1 MYFMRFCLF
10 ILFSLL
16 TFELLAQNSS
26 NKKAQN
32 FFERANPFI
41 EKQDY
46 LSAEHV
52 LKSAIETDPSFQN
65 AFITL
70 AGVYNAQ
77 KKYAEA
83 KSAYQKAIL
92 INKNIAPAVIYGLA
106 ETEFATQEYDKA
118 KQHFEEFLALDST
131 SDRAKKA
138 KKYLLD
144 CDFAAFAI
152 KKPVKYSPTN
162 LGQGVNTTDSEYFPA
177 LTADGETLIFTRQVN
192 GNEDFWTSQFKN
204 NTWNLATPLST
215 KINTTK
221 YNEGA
226 QTISPD
232 GKYLFFTGCNRP
244 DGLGRCDIY
253 VSHREGKDWGE
264 PYNVGKPVNS
274 EYWESQPAIS
284 PDGRT
289 LYFISNRPGGS
300 GGYDIWKSTITD
312 DAKWGPAI
320 NLGPEINTPYDE
332 NTPFLH
338 ADGKTLYFSSDGWPG
353 FGNKDIYYSRM
364 DDNDKFQKP
373 INLGYPINSFENES
387 GLIVSADGNLGMF
400 SSNLKDGF
408 GGQDIYSFGIPE
420 IAKPLKISYVK
431 GIVRDKDSKKTI
443 ESNVQVIDL
452 KSDKTVFDD
461 YTDPET
467 GQFLAVMPIGGN
479 YLFNVNAEGY
489 MFYSE
494 NFELKQGNINKP
506 YQIEVYIERI
516 KQGGNVTLRNIFFD
530 TNKYNLL
537 PASIRELDLLID
549 FLHQN
554 QTVNIEIQGHTDN
567 VGDDKLNEKLSFNR
581 ANAVYEYLVKNEVDA
596 KRLTFKG
603 FGASKP
609 IADNKTEIGRKNN
622 RRTSF
627 VITKI

>member
-1 MYFMRFCLF
+1 MRFCLF
-10 ILFSLL
+10 LCFSFLS
-16 TFELLAQNSS
+16 FCVFAQNSG

-32 FFERANPFI
+32 AFENAGAAI
-41 EKQDY
+41 QKQDF
-46 LSAEHV
+46 SGAEQL
-52 LKSAIETDPSFQN
+52 LKTAVESDPLFQN
-65 AFITL
+65 AFIVL
-70 AGVYNAQ
+70 AGVYKIQ
-77 KKYAEA
+77 RKYPEA
-83 KSAYQKAIL
+83 KAAYQKAIL
-92 INKNIAPAVIYGLA
+92 INKNVKPEVTFGLA
-106 ETEFATQEYDKA
+106 ETEFATQDYTKA
-118 KQHFEEFLALDST
+118 KQDFEAFLALDTS

-144 CDFAAFAI
+144 CDFAISAV
-152 KKPVKYSPTN
+152 KKPVKYAPTN
-162 LGQGVNTTDSEYFPA
+162 LGPGVNTTDAEYFPA

-204 NTWNLATPLST
+204 NTWGQATPLSA
-215 KINTTK
+215 KINTAR

-289 LYFISNRPGGS
+289 LYFISNRPGGA

-312 DAKWGPAI
+312 DAKWGPAV
-320 NLGPEINTPYDE
+320 NLGPDINTAYDE

-338 ADGKTLYFSSDGWPG
+338 VDGKTLYFSSDGWPG

-364 DDNDKFQKP
+364 DDSGKWQKP
-373 INLGYPINSFENES
+373 INIGYPINSFDDES
-387 GLIVSADGNLGMF
+387 GLVVSADGNFGLF
-400 SSNLKDGF
+400 SSNLKNGF
-408 GGQDIYSFGIPE
+408 GAQDIYSFGIPE
-420 IAKPLKISYVK
+420 QARPAKVTYVK
-431 GIVRDKDSKKTI
+431 GIVRDKDTKKTI

-452 KSDKTVFDD
+452 KTNKTVFDD

-467 GQFLAVMPIGGN
+467 GEFLAVMPIGSD

-489 MFYSE
+489 LFYSE
-494 NFELKQGNINKP
+494 NFELKAADINKP
-506 YQIEVYIERI
+506 YQIEVAIEKI

-530 TNKYNLL
+530 TNKFNLL

-554 QTVNIEIQGHTDN
+554 ESVNIEIQGHTDN

-581 ANAVYEYLVKNEVDA
+581 ANAVYDYLIKNQIDA

-609 IADNKTEIGRKNN
+609 IADNKTELGRKNN

>member
-16 TFELLAQNSS
+16 SFELLAQNSS

-46 LSAEHV
+46 LSAEQV
-52 LKSAIETDPSFQN
+52 LKSAIEADPYFQN

-70 AGVYNAQ
+70 AGVYKAQ

-118 KQHFEEFLALDST
+118 KQHFEEFLALDSS

-204 NTWNLATPLST
+204 NTWNSATPLST

-452 KSDKTVFDD
+452 KSDKTVFDE

-467 GQFLAVMPIGGN
+467 GQFLAVMAIGGN

>member
-16 TFELLAQNSS
+16 SFELLAQNSS

-46 LSAEHV
+46 LSAEQV
-52 LKSAIETDPSFQN
+52 LKSAIEADPSFQN

-118 KQHFEEFLALDST
+118 KQHFEEFLALDSS

-204 NTWNLATPLST
+204 NTWNSATPLST

-320 NLGPEINTPYDE
+320 NLGPEINTLYDE

>member
-16 TFELLAQNSS
+16 SFELLAQNSS

-46 LSAEHV
+46 LSAEQV
-52 LKSAIETDPSFQN
+52 LKSAIEADPYFQN

-70 AGVYNAQ
+70 AGVYKAQ

-118 KQHFEEFLALDST
+118 KQHFEEFLALDSS

-204 NTWNLATPLST
+204 NTWNSATPLST

>member
-1 MYFMRFCLF
+1 MRFCL
-10 ILFSLL
+10 SLL
-16 TFELLAQNSS
+16 FLLMYFGVYAQSS
-26 NKKAQN
+26 NNKKAQN

-46 LSAEHV
+46 ASAEQV
-52 LKSAIETDPSFQN
+52 LKSAVEADPLFQN
-65 AFITL
+65 AYIVL
-70 AGVYNAQ
+70 AGVYSLE
-77 KKYAEA
+77 KKYSDA
-83 KSAYQKAIL
+83 KLAYQKAIL
-92 INKNIAPAVIYGLA
+92 IDKNVAPTVIYGLA
-106 ETEFATQEYDKA
+106 ETEFATHEYDKA
-118 KQHFEEFLALDST
+118 KQHFQEFLVLDS
-131 SDRAKKA
+131 SSERAKKA

-144 CDFAAFAI
+144 CDFASIAI
-152 KKPVKYSPTN
+152 KKPVKYNPQN
-162 LGQGVNTTDSEYFPA
+162 LGQGVNTIDSEYFPA

-192 GNEDFWTSQFKN
+192 GNEDFWTSQFKDSS
-204 NTWNLATPLST
+204 WNLATPLST

-312 DAKWGPAI
+312 DAKWGPAT
-320 NLGPEINTPYDE
+320 NLGPDINTPYDE

-364 DDNDKFQKP
+364 DNAGKFQKP
-373 INLGYPINSFENES
+373 TNLGYPINSFENES
-387 GLIVSADGNLGMF
+387 GLIVSADGNFGMF
-400 SSNLKDGF
+400 SSNLSGGF

-420 IAKPLKISYVK
+420 MAKPLKVSYVK
-431 GIVRDKDSKKTI
+431 GIVKDKDSKKTI

-452 KSDKTVFDD
+452 NTNKTVFDD
-461 YTDPET
+461 YTDAET
-467 GQFLAVMPIGGN
+467 GQFLAVMPIGSN

-489 MFYSE
+489 LFYSE
-494 NFELKQGNINKP
+494 NFELKQGDINKP
-506 YQIEVYIERI
+506 YQIEVEIEKI
-516 KQGGNVTLRNIFFD
+516 QQGGNVTLRNIFFD

-537 PASIRELDLLID
+537 PNSIRELNLLID
-549 FLHQN
+549 FLQQN
-554 QTVNIEIQGHTDN
+554 ETVNIEIQGHTDN
-567 VGDDKLNEKLSFNR
+567 IGDAKLNEKLSFNR
-581 ANAVYEYLVKNEVDA
+581 ANAVYEYLIKNGINA
-596 KRLTFKG
+596 SRLTFKG
-603 FGASKP
+603 FGSSKP
-609 IADNKTEIGRKNN
+609 IADNKTEAGRKYN

-627 VITKI
+627 VITKV

>member
-1 MYFMRFCLF
+1 MKYWFLLSLSISITFCF
-10 ILFSLL
+10 
-16 TFELLAQNSS
+16 AQSSS
-26 NKKAQN
+26 NRKAQAS
-32 FFERANPFI
+32 FEKAGPYI

-46 LSAEHV
+46 NSAEQV
-52 LKSAIETDPSFQN
+52 LKTAVDADPLFQN
-65 AFITL
+65 AYILL
-70 AGVYNAQ
+70 AGVYKIQ
-77 KKYAEA
+77 KKYIDA
-83 KSAYQKAIL
+83 KSAFQKAFL
-92 INKNIAPAVIYGLA
+92 INKNVSPEVSFGLA
-106 ETEFATQEYDKA
+106 EVEFATQEYDKA
-118 KQHFEEFLALDST
+118 KQHFNEFLALDS
-131 SDRAKKA
+131 SSERAKKA
-138 KKYLLD
+138 KKNLLD
-144 CDFAAFAI
+144 CDFARVAI
-152 KKPVKYSPTN
+152 AKPVKYSPVN
-162 LGQGVNTTDSEYFPA
+162 LGNGVNTTDSEYFPA
-177 LTADGETLIFTRQVN
+177 LTADSETLIFTRQVN

-204 NTWNLATPLST
+204 NTWGLATPLST
-215 KINTTK
+215 KINTTR

-274 EYWESQPAIS
+274 EHWESQPAIS

-320 NLGPEINTPYDE
+320 NLGPEVNTPFDE

-364 DDNDKFQKP
+364 NDDGKFQKP
-373 INLGYPINSFENES
+373 INLGYPINSFEDES
-387 GLIVSADGNLGMF
+387 GLIVSADGNSGMF

-408 GGQDIYSFGIPE
+408 GAQDIYSFGIPE
-420 IAKPLKISYVK
+420 NAKPLKVSYVK

-452 KSDKTVFDD
+452 KTNKTVFDD

-467 GQFLAVMPIGGN
+467 GQFLAVMPIGSD
-479 YLFNVNAEGY
+479 YLFNVSAEGY
-489 MFYSE
+489 LFYSE
-494 NFELKQGNINKP
+494 NFELKAGDINKP
-506 YQIEVYIERI
+506 YQIEVYIEKI

-530 TNKYNLL
+530 TNKFNLL
-537 PASIRELDLLID
+537 PASIRELNLLID
-549 FLHQN
+549 FLNQN
-554 QTVNIEIQGHTDN
+554 ESVNIEIQGHTDN
-567 VGDDKLNEKLSFNR
+567 VGDAKLNEKLSFNR
-581 ANAVYEYLVKNEVDA
+581 ANAVYEYLLKNGIDA

>member
-1 MYFMRFCLF
+1 MKGFLLIFFNILSFCCF
-10 ILFSLL
+10 G
-16 TFELLAQNSS
+16 QNSPS
-26 NKKAQN
+26 RKAQN
-32 FFERANPFI
+32 FFEKANPYI
-41 EKQDY
+41 QNQDY
-46 LSAEHV
+46 ALAAQNLESAVQE
-52 LKSAIETDPSFQN
+52 DPQFQN
-65 AFITL
+65 AFIL
-70 AGVYNAQ
+70 LGDVYRIQ
-77 KKYAEA
+77 KKYIEA
-83 KSAYQKAIL
+83 KTAFQKAIA
-92 INKNIAPAVIYGLA
+92 INKNFAPQVIFSLA
-106 ETEFATQEYDKA
+106 ETEFATQEYNKA
-118 KQHFEEFLALDST
+118 KQHFNDFLAVDNS
-131 SDRAKKA
+131 SDKSRKA
-138 KKYLLD
+138 KKYLSD
-144 CDFAAFAI
+144 CDFAVLAI
-152 KKPVKYSPTN
+152 KNPVKYTPTN
-162 LGQGVNTTDSEYFPA
+162 LGQGVNTTDAEYFPA

-192 GNEDFWTSQFKN
+192 GNEDFWSSQFKN
-204 NTWNLATPLST
+204 NSWNLATPLST
-215 KINTTK
+215 KINTTR

-232 GKYLFFTGCNRP
+232 GKYLFFTGCNRT

-312 DAKWGPAI
+312 DAKWGPAV
-320 NLGPEINTPYDE
+320 NLGPDINTAYDE

-364 DDNDKFQKP
+364 DDAGKFQKP
-373 INLGYPINSFENES
+373 VNLGFPINSFEDES
-387 GLIVSADGNLGMF
+387 GLIVSADGNFGVF
-400 SSNLKDGF
+400 SSNLMDGA

-420 IAKPLKISYVK
+420 TAKPLKVSYVK
-431 GIVRDKDSKKTI
+431 GIVRDKDSGKTI

-452 KSDKTVFDD
+452 KSNKTVFDD

-467 GQFLAVMPIGGN
+467 GQFLAVMPIGSD

-489 MFYSE
+489 LFYSE
-494 NFELKQGNINKP
+494 NFELKVADINKP
-506 YQIEVYIERI
+506 YQIEVYIEKI

-537 PASIRELDLLID
+537 PTSIRELDLLID

-554 QTVNIEIQGHTDN
+554 ESVNIEVQGHTDN
-567 VGDDKLNEKLSFNR
+567 VGDAHLNEKLSFNR
-581 ANAVYEYLVKNEVDA
+581 ANAVYKYLIKNSIDT

>member
-1 MYFMRFCLF
+1 MKYWFLLSFSILSF
-10 ILFSLL
+10 I
-16 TFELLAQNSS
+16 TYAQNSQ
-26 NKKAQN
+26 NRKAQS
-32 FFERANPFI
+32 FFEKAGPYI
-41 EKQDY
+41 QKQDY
-46 LSAEHV
+46 ALAAQNLENAV
-52 LKSAIETDPSFQN
+52 REDNQFQA
-65 AFITL
+65 AFIL
-70 AGVYNAQ
+70 LGDVYRYQ
-77 KKYAEA
+77 KRYVEA
-83 KSAYQKAIL
+83 NNSFQKAIS
-92 INKNIAPAVIYGLA
+92 INKNVAPPVIFNLA
-106 ETEFATQEYDKA
+106 EMEFATQEYDKA
-118 KQHFEEFLALDST
+118 KQDFNEFLTQDSS
-131 SDRAKKA
+131 SDRARKA
-138 KKYLLD
+138 RKYLSD
-144 CDFAAFAI
+144 CDFASIAI
-152 KKPVKYSPTN
+152 KKPVQFKPTN
-162 LGQGVNTTDSEYFPA
+162 LGKGVNTADAEYFPT

-204 NTWNLATPLST
+204 NSWNLATPLSSR
-215 KINTTK
+215 INTSQ

-264 PYNVGKPVNS
+264 PYNIGKPVNS

-320 NLGPEINTPYDE
+320 NLGPQINTPYDE

-353 FGNKDIYYSRM
+353 FGNKDIFYSRM
-364 DDNDKFQKP
+364 DDAGNFQKP
-373 INLGYPINSFENES
+373 ENMGYPINSFDDEN
-387 GLIVSADGNLGMF
+387 GLIVSADGNYGLF
-400 SSNLKDGF
+400 SSNLKDGY
-408 GGQDIYSFGIPE
+408 GAQDIYSFGIPE
-420 IAKPLKISYVK
+420 LAKPLKVSYVK
-431 GIVRDKDSKKTI
+431 GIVRDKDTKKTI

-452 KSDKTVFDD
+452 KSNKTVFDD
-461 YTDPET
+461 YTDAET
-467 GQFLAVMPIGGN
+467 GQFLAVMPIGSD
-479 YLFNVNAEGY
+479 YLFNVSAEGY
-489 MFYSE
+489 LFYSE
-494 NFELKQGNINKP
+494 NFELKAGDINKP
-506 YQIEVYIERI
+506 YVSEVSIEKI

-549 FLHQN
+549 FLNQN
-554 QTVNIEIQGHTDN
+554 PGVNIEIQGHTDN
-567 VGDDKLNEKLSFNR
+567 VGDAKLNDKLSFNR
-581 ANAVYEYLVKNEVDA
+581 ANAVYEYLLKNNIVVN
-596 KRLTFKG
+596 RLSFKG

>member
-1 MYFMRFCLF
+1 MKYWFLLSLSISITFCF
-10 ILFSLL
+10 
-16 TFELLAQNSS
+16 AQSSS
-26 NKKAQN
+26 NRKAQAS
-32 FFERANPFI
+32 FEKAGPYI
-41 EKQDY
+41 DKQDY
-46 LSAEHV
+46 SSAEQA
-52 LKSAIETDPSFQN
+52 LKTAVDADPLFQN
-65 AFITL
+65 AYILL
-70 AGVYNAQ
+70 AGIYKIQ
-77 KKYAEA
+77 KKYIDS
-83 KSAYQKAIL
+83 KSAYQKALL
-92 INKNIAPAVIYGLA
+92 INKNVSPEVTFGLA
-106 ETEFATQEYDKA
+106 EVEFATQDYDKA
-118 KQHFEEFLALDST
+118 KQLFNDFLAIDAS
-131 SDRAKKA
+131 SERARKA

-144 CDFAAFAI
+144 CDFAKIGIA
-152 KKPVKYSPTN
+152 KPVKYSPVN
-162 LGQGVNTTDSEYFPA
+162 LGDGVNTADPEYFPA
-177 LTADGETLIFTRQVN
+177 LTADGETMIFTRQVN

-204 NTWNLATPLST
+204 NAWSLATPLSA
-215 KINTTK
+215 KINTTR

-320 NLGPEINTPYDE
+320 NLGPEVNTPFDE

-353 FGNKDIYYSRM
+353 FGNKDIYYSRL
-364 DDNDKFQKP
+364 DENGKFKKP
-373 INLGYPINSFENES
+373 INLGFPINSFEDES
-387 GLIVSADGNLGMF
+387 GLIVSADGNSGMF

-408 GGQDIYSFGIPE
+408 GGQDIYSFGIPDN
-420 IAKPLKISYVK
+420 AKPLKVSYVK
-431 GIVRDKDSKKTI
+431 GIVRDKDTKKTI

-452 KSDKTVFDD
+452 KSNKTVFDD

-467 GQFLAVMPIGGN
+467 GQFLAVMPIGSD
-479 YLFNVNAEGY
+479 YLFNVSAEGY
-489 MFYSE
+489 LFYSE
-494 NFELKQGNINKP
+494 NFELKAGDINKP
-506 YQIEVYIERI
+506 YQIEVYIEKI

-537 PASIRELDLLID
+537 PASIRELKLLID
-549 FLHQN
+549 FLNQN
-554 QTVNIEIQGHTDN
+554 ESVNIEIQGHTDN
-567 VGDDKLNEKLSFNR
+567 VGDDKLNEKLSLNR
-581 ANAVYEYLVKNEVDA
+581 ANAVYEYLLQNSIDT

-603 FGASKP
+603 FGANKP

>member
-1 MYFMRFCLF
+1 MKYW
-10 ILFSLL
+10 FSLIFSISSIL
-16 TFELLAQNSS
+16 CLAQSS
-26 NKKAQN
+26 ANRKAQIA
-32 FFERANPFI
+32 FEKAGQSVQQ
-41 EKQDY
+41 QDY
-46 LSAEHV
+46 ASAAQNLENAV
-52 LKSAIETDPSFQN
+52 KEDPQFQSAHILLGD
-65 AFITL
+65 
-70 AGVYNAQ
+70 VYRIQ
-77 KKYAEA
+77 KKYSAA
-83 KSAYQKAIL
+83 KNAFEKAVS
-92 INKNIAPAVIYGLA
+92 INKNVAPPVIFNLA
-106 ETEFATQEYDKA
+106 EMEFAMQDYDKA
-118 KQHFEEFLALDST
+118 QQHFNAFLVLDSG

-144 CDFAAFAI
+144 CDFAKVAI
-152 KKPVKYSPTN
+152 KSPVKYTPTN
-162 LGQGVNTTDSEYFPA
+162 LGAGVNTTDAEYFPA

-204 NTWNLATPLST
+204 NAWTLASPLSNN
-215 KINTTK
+215 INTAR

-253 VSHREGKDWGE
+253 VSHREGKGWGE

-300 GGYDIWKSTITD
+300 GGYDVWKSTITD

-320 NLGPEINTPYDE
+320 NLGPEINTAYDE

-353 FGNKDIYYSRM
+353 FGNKDIFYSRM
-364 DDNDKFQKP
+364 DDSGAFKKP
-373 INLGYPINSFENES
+373 VNMGYPINSFEDEN
-387 GLIVSADGNLGMF
+387 GLIVSASGTFGMF

-408 GGQDIYSFGIPE
+408 GSQDIYSFGMPE
-420 IAKPLKISYVK
+420 AAKPLKVSYVK
-431 GIVRDKDSKKTI
+431 GIVRDKDTKKTI

-452 KSDKTVFDD
+452 KTNKTVFDD
-461 YTDPET
+461 YTDSET
-467 GQFLAVMPIGGN
+467 GQFLAVMPVGSD
-479 YLFNVNAEGY
+479 YLFNVNADGY
-489 MFYSE
+489 LFYSE
-494 NFELKQGNINKP
+494 NFELKASDISKP
-506 YQIEVYIERI
+506 YQLEVYIERI
-516 KQGGNVTLRNIFFD
+516 KEGGNVTLRNIFFD
-530 TNKYNLL
+530 TNKFNLL
-537 PASIRELDLLID
+537 PASIRELNLVID
-549 FLHQN
+549 FLQQN
-554 QTVNIEIQGHTDN
+554 TNVNIEIQGHTDN
-567 VGDDKLNEKLSFNR
+567 VGDAKLNEKLSLSR
-581 ANAVYEYLVKNEVDA
+581 ANAVYEYLTKNNIEPN
-596 KRLTFKG
+596 RLTFKG

>member
-1 MYFMRFCLF
+1 MKGFLLVFFSILSFCCF
-10 ILFSLL
+10 
-16 TFELLAQNSS
+16 AQNSS
-26 NKKAQN
+26 NRKAQS
-32 FFERANPFI
+32 FFEKVNPYI
-41 EKQDY
+41 QKQDY
-46 LSAEHV
+46 VSAAQNLE
-52 LKSAIETDPSFQN
+52 SAVKEDPQFQN
-65 AFITL
+65 AFIL
-70 AGVYNAQ
+70 LGDVYRIQ

-83 KSAYQKAIL
+83 KNAFQKAIS
-92 INKNIAPAVIYGLA
+92 INKNVAPPIIFGLA

-118 KQHFEEFLALDST
+118 KQHFNEFLAADNS
-131 SDRAKKA
+131 SDKSKKA
-138 KKYLLD
+138 KKYLSD
-144 CDFAAFAI
+144 CDFAAIAI
-152 KKPVKYSPTN
+152 KKPVKYTPTN
-162 LGQGVNTTDSEYFPA
+162 LGQGVNTTDAEYFPA

-204 NTWNLATPLST
+204 NSWNLATPLSS
-215 KINTTK
+215 KINTSK

-320 NLGPEINTPYDE
+320 NLGPDINTAYDE

-364 DDNDKFQKP
+364 DDAGKFQKP
-373 INLGYPINSFENES
+373 INLGYPINSFEDES
-387 GLIVSADGNLGMF
+387 GLIVSADGNFGMF

-420 IAKPLKISYVK
+420 TAKPLKVSYVK

-452 KSDKTVFDD
+452 TSNKTVFDD

-467 GQFLAVMPIGGN
+467 GQFLAVMPIGSN

-494 NFELKQGNINKP
+494 NFELKAGDINKP
-506 YQIEVYIERI
+506 YQIEVYIEKI

-549 FLHQN
+549 FLNQN
-554 QTVNIEIQGHTDN
+554 ASVNIEIQGHTDN
-567 VGDDKLNEKLSFNR
+567 VGDAKLNEKLSFNR
-581 ANAVYEYLVKNEVDA
+581 ANAVYEYLLKNNIDA

-609 IADNKTEIGRKNN
+609 IADNKTDIGRKNN

>member
-16 TFELLAQNSS
+16 SFELLAQNSS

-46 LSAEHV
+46 ISAEQV
-52 LKSAIETDPSFQN
+52 LKSAIEADPSFQN

-118 KQHFEEFLALDST
+118 KQHFEEFLALDSS

-152 KKPVKYSPTN
+152 KKPVKYNPTN

-581 ANAVYEYLVKNEVDA
+581 ANAVYEYLVKNDVDA

>member
-1 MYFMRFCLF
+1 MRFCLSVLF
-10 ILFSLL
+10 ILIG
-16 TFELLAQNSS
+16 LAVYAQGSS

-32 FFERANPFI
+32 FFERATPFI

-46 LSAEHV
+46 ASAEQV
-52 LKSAIETDPSFQN
+52 LKSAIETDPLFQN
-65 AFITL
+65 AYIIL
-70 AGVYNAQ
+70 AGVYSLE
-77 KKYAEA
+77 KKYIDA
-83 KSAYQKAIL
+83 KSTYQKAIL
-92 INKNIAPAVIYGLA
+92 INKNVAPIVIYGLA

-118 KQHFEEFLALDST
+118 KQHFEEFLILDSS
-131 SDRAKKA
+131 SDRSKKA

-144 CDFAAFAI
+144 CDFAAMAI
-152 KKPVKYSPTN
+152 KKPVNYSPVN

-192 GNEDFWTSQFKN
+192 ENEDFWTSQFKDN
-204 NTWNLATPLST
+204 SWNLAKPLST
-215 KINTTK
+215 KINTSK

-264 PYNVGKPVNS
+264 PYNIGKPVNS

-320 NLGPEINTPYDE
+320 NLGADINTAYDE
-332 NTPFLH
+332 NTPFIH

-353 FGNKDIYYSRM
+353 FGNKDMYYSRM
-364 DDNDKFQKP
+364 DDAGKFQKP
-373 INLGYPINSFENES
+373 VNLGYPINSFENES
-387 GLIVSADGNLGMF
+387 GLIVSANGNLGMF
-400 SSNLKDGF
+400 SSNLRDGF

-420 IAKPLKISYVK
+420 TVKPLKVSYVK

-452 KSDKTVFDD
+452 KTNKTVFDD
-461 YTDPET
+461 YTDAET
-467 GQFLAVMPIGGN
+467 GQFLAVMPIGSN

-489 MFYSE
+489 LFYSE
-494 NFELKQGNINKP
+494 NFELKQGDINKP
-506 YQIEVYIERI
+506 YQIEVSIGKI

-530 TNKYNLL
+530 TNKFNLL
-537 PASIRELDLLID
+537 PASIRELDLLIE

-554 QTVNIEIQGHTDN
+554 ETVNIEIQGHTDN
-567 VGDDKLNEKLSFNR
+567 IGNDKLNEKLSFNR
-581 ANAVYEYLVKNEVDA
+581 SNAVYNYLIKNEIDT

-609 IADNKTEIGRKNN
+609 IADNKTELGRKNN

-627 VITKI
+627 VITKV

>member
-1 MYFMRFCLF
+1 MKGFLLLF
-10 ILFSLL
+10 FSIL
-16 TFELLAQNSS
+16 TFSCFGQNSS
-26 NKKAQN
+26 NRKAQS
-32 FFERANPFI
+32 FFEKANPYI
-41 EKQDY
+41 LKLDY
-46 LSAEHV
+46 ESAVQNLENAV
-52 LKSAIETDPSFQN
+52 KEDPQFQN
-65 AFITL
+65 AFIL
-70 AGVYNAQ
+70 LGDVYRIQ
-77 KKYAEA
+77 KKYSAA
-83 KSAYQKAIL
+83 KTAFQKAVS
-92 INKNIAPAVIYGLA
+92 INKDVVPKVIFGLA
-106 ETEFATQEYDKA
+106 EMEFATQEYDEA
-118 KQHFEEFLALDST
+118 KQHFNEFLTLDNS
-131 SDRAKKA
+131 SDKAKKA
-138 KKYLLD
+138 KKYLSD
-144 CDFAAFAI
+144 CDFAATAI
-152 KKPVKYSPTN
+152 TKPVKYTPTN

-204 NTWNLATPLST
+204 NTWNLAVPLSSR
-215 KINTTK
+215 INTSK
-221 YNEGA
+221 FNEGA

-253 VSHREGKDWGE
+253 VSHREGKEWGE

-312 DAKWGPAI
+312 DAKWGSAV

-338 ADGKTLYFSSDGWPG
+338 ADGKTLYFCSDGWPG
-353 FGNKDIYYSRM
+353 FGNKDMFYSRM
-364 DDNDKFQKP
+364 DDAGKFQKP
-373 INLGYPINSFENES
+373 INLGYPINSFDDES
-387 GLIVSADGNLGMF
+387 GLIVSADGNSGMF

-420 IAKPLKISYVK
+420 AAKPLKVSYVK
-431 GIVRDKDSKKTI
+431 GIVRDKDSRKTI

-467 GQFLAVMPIGGN
+467 GQFLAVMPIGSN

-489 MFYSE
+489 LFYSE
-494 NFELKQGNINKP
+494 NFELKAGDINKP
-506 YQIEVYIERI
+506 YQIEVYIEKI

-530 TNKYNLL
+530 TNKYQLL
-537 PASIRELDLLID
+537 PESIRELNLLID
-549 FLHQN
+549 FLNQN
-554 QTVNIEIQGHTDN
+554 TSVNIEIQGHTDN
-567 VGDDKLNEKLSFNR
+567 VGDAKLNEKLSFNR
-581 ANAVYEYLVKNEVDA
+581 ANTVYEYLSKNNIDA

-603 FGASKP
+603 LGSSKP
-609 IADNKTEIGRKNN
+609 IADNKTEMGRQNN

>member
-16 TFELLAQNSS
+16 SFELLAQNSS

-46 LSAEHV
+46 LSAEQV
-52 LKSAIETDPSFQN
+52 LKSAIEADPSFQN

-70 AGVYNAQ
+70 AGVYKAQ

-118 KQHFEEFLALDST
+118 KQHFEEFLALDSS

-204 NTWNLATPLST
+204 NTWNSATPLST

-452 KSDKTVFDD
+452 KSDKTVFDE

-467 GQFLAVMPIGGN
+467 GQFLAVMAIGGN

>member
-1 MYFMRFCLF
+1 MRFCLF
-10 ILFSLL
+10 LFLSLFSVNA
-16 TFELLAQNSS
+16 FAQVSG

-32 FFERANPFI
+32 FFEKADPFI
-41 EKQDY
+41 QKQDY
-46 LSAEHV
+46 PSAEQA
-52 LKSAIETDPSFQN
+52 LKSAVEDDPLFQN
-65 AFITL
+65 AYILL
-70 AGVYNAQ
+70 AGVCKAQ
-77 KKYAEA
+77 KKYQEA
-83 KSAYQKAIL
+83 RTAYEKAIL
-92 INKNIAPAVIYGLA
+92 INKAVAPEVIYNLA
-106 ETEFATQEYDKA
+106 ETEFATQDYLKA
-118 KQHFEEFLALDST
+118 KQHFSDFLMQDSS
-131 SDRAKKA
+131 SDQARRA

-144 CDFAAFAI
+144 CDFAAIAI
-152 KKPVKYSPTN
+152 KKPIKYSPTN
-162 LGQGVNTTDSEYFPA
+162 LGEGLNTADAEYFPA
-177 LTADGETLIFTRQVN
+177 ITADDETLVFTRQVN
-192 GNEDFWTSQFKN
+192 GNEDFWTSQLKN
-204 NTWNLATPLST
+204 NSWSPATPLSS
-215 KINTTK
+215 KINTIR

-264 PYNVGKPVNS
+264 PYNVGQPVNS
-274 EYWESQPAIS
+274 EFWESQPAIS

-320 NLGPEINTPYDE
+320 NLGPEINTAFDE

-338 ADGKTLYFSSDGWPG
+338 VDGKTLYFSSNGWPG

-364 DDNDKFQKP
+364 DNDGKWQKP
-373 INLGYPINSFENES
+373 INIGYPINSFEDES
-387 GLIVSADGNLGMF
+387 GLVVSADGNSGLF
-400 SSNLKDGF
+400 SSNLK
-408 GGQDIYSFGIPE
+408 GGYGMQDIYSFGIPE
-420 IAKPLKISYVK
+420 IAKPLKVSYVK
-431 GIVRDKDSKKTI
+431 GIVRDMDTKKTI
-443 ESNVQVIDL
+443 ESNVQVVDL
-452 KSDKTVFDD
+452 KTNKTVSDD

-467 GQFLAVMPIGGN
+467 GQFLAVMPVGSN

-494 NFELKQGNINKP
+494 NFELKAGDINKP
-506 YQIEVYIERI
+506 YQIEVYIEKI

-530 TNKYNLL
+530 TNRFNLL
-537 PASIRELDLLID
+537 PASILELDLLID
-549 FLHQN
+549 FLTQN
-554 QTVNIEIQGHTDN
+554 EKVQIEIQGHTDN
-567 VGDDKLNEKLSFNR
+567 IGDDKLNEKLSFNR
-581 ANAVYEYLVKNEVDA
+581 ANAVYEYLIKKSIDA

-609 IADNKTEIGRKNN
+609 IADNKTESGRKSN

>member
-1 MYFMRFCLF
+1 MKYW
-10 ILFSLL
+10 FSLVFCISSIL
-16 TFELLAQNSS
+16 CLAQSS
-26 NKKAQN
+26 TNRKAQIA
-32 FFERANPFI
+32 FEKAGQFVQQ
-41 EKQDY
+41 QDY
-46 LSAEHV
+46 ASAAQNLENAV
-52 LKSAIETDPSFQN
+52 KEDPQFQSAHILLGD
-65 AFITL
+65 
-70 AGVYNAQ
+70 VYRIQ
-77 KKYAEA
+77 KKYSAA
-83 KSAYQKAIL
+83 KNAFEKAIS
-92 INKNIAPAVIYGLA
+92 INKNVAPPVIYNLA
-106 ETEFATQEYDKA
+106 EMEFAMQDYDKA
-118 KQHFEEFLALDST
+118 RQHFDEFLALNSA
-131 SDRAKKA
+131 SDRVKRA

-144 CDFAAFAI
+144 CDFAKVAI
-152 KKPVKYSPTN
+152 KSPVKYTPTN
-162 LGQGVNTTDSEYFPA
+162 LGNGVNTTDAEYFPA

-204 NTWNLATPLST
+204 NAWTLASPLSNN
-215 KINTTK
+215 INTAR

-253 VSHREGKDWGE
+253 VSHREGKGWGE

-320 NLGPEINTPYDE
+320 NLGPEINTAYDE

-364 DDNDKFQKP
+364 DDAGAFKKP
-373 INLGYPINSFENES
+373 VNMGYPLNSFEDEN
-387 GLIVSADGNLGMF
+387 GLIVSANGNFGMF

-408 GGQDIYSFGIPE
+408 GSQDIYSFGMPE
-420 IAKPLKISYVK
+420 AAKPLKVSYVK
-431 GIVRDKDSKKTI
+431 GIVRDKDTKKTI

-452 KSDKTVFDD
+452 KTNKTVFDD
-461 YTDPET
+461 YTDSET
-467 GQFLAVMPIGGN
+467 GQFLAVMPIGSD
-479 YLFNVNAEGY
+479 YLFNVNADGY
-489 MFYSE
+489 LFYSE
-494 NFELKQGNINKP
+494 NFELKASDISKP
-506 YQIEVYIERI
+506 YQLEVYIEKI
-516 KQGGNVTLRNIFFD
+516 KEGGNVTLRNIFFD
-530 TNKYNLL
+530 TNKFNLL
-537 PASIRELDLLID
+537 PASIRELNLLID
-549 FLHQN
+549 FLQQN
-554 QTVNIEIQGHTDN
+554 TNVNIQIQGHTDN
-567 VGDDKLNEKLSFNR
+567 VGDAKLNEKLSLRR
-581 ANAVYEYLVKNEVDA
+581 ANAVYEYLIKNSIQPN
-596 KRLTFKG
+596 RLTFKG

-609 IADNKTEIGRKNN
+609 IADNKTESGRKNN

>member
-1 MYFMRFCLF
+1 MRFCFFLLLIF
-10 ILFSLL
+10 WSFSV
-16 TFELLAQNSS
+16 FSQSS
-26 NKKAQN
+26 NNKKAQN
-32 FFERANPFI
+32 FFERASPFI

-46 LSAEHV
+46 ASAEQV
-52 LKSAIETDPSFQN
+52 LKSAVEADPSFQS
-65 AFITL
+65 AHILL
-70 AGVYNAQ
+70 ASIYSFE
-77 KKYAEA
+77 KKYNEA

-92 INKNIAPAVIYGLA
+92 INKNVAPNVIYGLA

-118 KQHFEEFLALDST
+118 KQHFEEFITIDS
-131 SDRAKKA
+131 SSGRARKA

-144 CDFAAFAI
+144 CDFASIAI
-152 KKPVKYSPTN
+152 KNQVSFSPVN
-162 LGQGVNTTDSEYFPA
+162 LGSGVNTTDAEYFPA

-192 GNEDFWTSQFKN
+192 GNEDFWTAQFKN
-204 NTWNLATPLST
+204 NSWNLATPLST
-215 KINTTK
+215 KINTVK

-312 DAKWGPAI
+312 DAKWGAAV
-320 NLGPEINTPYDE
+320 NLGSEINTVNDE

-338 ADGKTLYFSSDGWPG
+338 VDGKTLYFSSDGWPG
-353 FGNKDIYYSRM
+353 FGNKDIYFSRM
-364 DDNDKFQKP
+364 DDAGKFQKP
-373 INLGYPINSFENES
+373 VNLGFPINSFENES
-387 GLIVSADGNLGMF
+387 GLVVSADGKFGMF

-420 IAKPLKISYVK
+420 AAKPMKVSYVK
-431 GIVRDKDSKKTI
+431 GIVKDKDSKKTI

-452 KSDKTVFDD
+452 KTNKTAFDD

-467 GQFLAVMPIGGN
+467 GQFLAVMPIGSN

-489 MFYSE
+489 LFYSE
-494 NFELKQGNINKP
+494 NFELKAGDINKP
-506 YQIEVYIERI
+506 YQIEVYIEKI
-516 KQGGNVTLRNIFFD
+516 KQGGNVTLKNIFFD

-537 PASIRELDLLID
+537 PASIRELDLLIN
-549 FLHQN
+549 FLQQN
-554 QTVNIEIQGHTDN
+554 ETVNIEIQGHTDN

-581 ANAVYEYLVKNEVDA
+581 ANAVYDYLLKNEIDA
-596 KRLTFKG
+596 KRLNFKG

-609 IADNKTEIGRKNN
+609 IADNKTETGRKNN

-627 VITKI
+627 LITKI

>member
-1 MYFMRFCLF
+1 MRLCFTLVLIFFGFCVF
-10 ILFSLL
+10 
-16 TFELLAQNSS
+16 AQSS
-26 NKKAQN
+26 NNKKAQLSYEKAVSL
-32 FFERANPFI
+32 FE
-41 EKQDY
+41 KSDY
-46 LSAEHV
+46 LAAEQILKNAVDADPLFQSAYI
-52 LKSAIETDPSFQN
+52 L
-65 AFITL
+65 L
-70 AGVYNAQ
+70 GNAQ
-77 KKYAEA
+77 KLQKKYGEA
-83 KSAYQKAIL
+83 KAAYQKSVL
-92 INKNIAPAVIYGLA
+92 INTNVSPIVIYSLA

-118 KQHFEEFLALDST
+118 RINFAAFLISDSS
-131 SDRAKKA
+131 SDQAKKA
-138 KKYLLD
+138 RKYLLD
-144 CDFAAFAI
+144 CDFAAVAI
-152 KKPVKYSPTN
+152 NKPVVFKPTN
-162 LGQGVNTTDSEYFPA
+162 LGKGINTTDAEYFPA
-177 LTADGETLIFTRQVN
+177 LTADGETLVFTRQVI

-204 NTWNLATPLST
+204 NAWSEATPLSSR
-215 KINTTK
+215 INTLK

-253 VSHREGKDWGE
+253 VSHREGNDWGE
-264 PYNVGKPVNS
+264 PYNLGKPVNS

-312 DAKWGPAI
+312 DAKWGSAI
-320 NLGPEINTPYDE
+320 NLGPDINTAYDE

-338 ADGKTLYFSSDGWPG
+338 VDGRTLYFSSDGWPG
-353 FGNKDIYYSRM
+353 FGHKDIFYSRI
-364 DDNDKFQKP
+364 NESGRFQKP
-373 INLGYPINSFENES
+373 VNMGYPINSFEDEN
-387 GLIVSADGNLGMF
+387 GLIVSADGNFGMF

-408 GGQDIYSFGIPE
+408 GLQDIYRFGIPE
-420 IAKPLKISYVK
+420 AARPLKVSYVK
-431 GIVRDKDSKKTI
+431 GIVRDKDTKKTI

-452 KSDKTVFDD
+452 KTNHAVFDD

-467 GQFLAVMPIGGN
+467 GQFLAVMPIGSN

-494 NFELKQGNINKP
+494 NFELKQGNITKP
-506 YQIEVYIERI
+506 YQIEVYMEKI
-516 KQGGNVTLRNIFFD
+516 KPGGNVTLKNIFFD
-530 TNKYNLL
+530 TNKYDLL

-549 FLHQN
+549 FLQQN
-554 QTVNIEIQGHTDN
+554 GSIYIEIQGHTDN
-567 VGDDKLNEKLSFNR
+567 VGDDRLNEKLSLDR
-581 ANAVYEYLVKNEVDA
+581 ANAVYNYLIKNEIDA

-609 IADNKTEIGRKNN
+609 IADNKTELGRKNN

-627 VITKI
+627 LITKI

>member
-16 TFELLAQNSS
+16 SFELLAQNSS

-46 LSAEHV
+46 LSAEQV
-52 LKSAIETDPSFQN
+52 LKSAIEADPSFQN

-118 KQHFEEFLALDST
+118 KQHFEEFLALDSS

-204 NTWNLATPLST
+204 NTWNSATPLST

-549 FLHQN
+549 FLHKN

>member
-16 TFELLAQNSS
+16 SFELLAQNSS

-46 LSAEHV
+46 LSAEQV
-52 LKSAIETDPSFQN
+52 LKSAIEADPSFQN

-118 KQHFEEFLALDST
+118 KQHFEEFLALDSS

-204 NTWNLATPLST
+204 NTWNSATPLST

-431 GIVRDKDSKKTI
+431 GIVRDKDTKKTI

>member
-16 TFELLAQNSS
+16 SFELLAQNSS

-46 LSAEHV
+46 ISAEQV
-52 LKSAIETDPSFQN
+52 LKSAIEADPSFQN

-118 KQHFEEFLALDST
+118 KQHFEEFLALDSS

-152 KKPVKYSPTN
+152 KKPVKYNPTN

-244 DGLGRCDIY
+244 DGLGRCDVY

-581 ANAVYEYLVKNEVDA
+581 ANAVYEYLVKNDVDA

>member
-1 MYFMRFCLF
+1 MKG
-10 ILFSLL
+10 FSLIFFSIL
-16 TFELLAQNSS
+16 SFCCFGQNSS
-26 NKKAQN
+26 SRKAQN
-32 FFERANPFI
+32 FFEKANPYI
-41 EKQDY
+41 QKQDY
-46 LSAEHV
+46 ALATQNLESAVQE
-52 LKSAIETDPSFQN
+52 DPQFQN
-65 AFITL
+65 AFIL
-70 AGVYNAQ
+70 LGDVYRIQ
-77 KKYAEA
+77 KKYTEA
-83 KSAYQKAIL
+83 KTAFQKAIA
-92 INKNIAPAVIYGLA
+92 INKNLAPQVLFSLA
-106 ETEFATQEYDKA
+106 EMEFATQEYDKA
-118 KQHFEEFLALDST
+118 RQHFNDFLAVDNS
-131 SDRAKKA
+131 SDKSRKA
-138 KKYLLD
+138 KKYLSD
-144 CDFAAFAI
+144 CDFAVLAI
-152 KKPVKYSPTN
+152 KNPVKYTPTN
-162 LGQGVNTTDSEYFPA
+162 LGQGVNTTDAEYFPA

-204 NTWNLATPLST
+204 NSWNLATPLST
-215 KINTTK
+215 KINTAR

-232 GKYLFFTGCNRP
+232 GKYLFFTGCNRT

-312 DAKWGPAI
+312 DAKWGPAL
-320 NLGPEINTPYDE
+320 NLGPDINTAYDE

-364 DDNDKFQKP
+364 DDAGKFQKP
-373 INLGYPINSFENES
+373 VNLGFPVNSFDDES
-387 GLIVSADGNLGMF
+387 GLVVSADGNFGMF
-400 SSNLKDGF
+400 SSNLKDGS

-420 IAKPLKISYVK
+420 TAKPLKVSYVK
-431 GIVRDKDSKKTI
+431 GIVKDKDSKKTI

-452 KSDKTVFDD
+452 KSNKIVFDD
-461 YTDPET
+461 YTDAET
-467 GQFLAVMPIGGN
+467 GQFLAVMPVGSV

-489 MFYSE
+489 LFYSE
-494 NFELKQGNINKP
+494 NFELRAGDINNP

-537 PASIRELDLLID
+537 PPSIRELDLLID
-549 FLHQN
+549 FLQQN
-554 QTVNIEIQGHTDN
+554 ESINIEIQGHTDN
-567 VGDDKLNEKLSFNR
+567 IGDARLNEKLSFNR
-581 ANAVYEYLVKNEVDA
+581 ANAVYEYLIKNSIDT
-596 KRLTFKG
+596 KRLTFEG